1 MTHSPAR
8 SRTALRVLA
17 VAAAVVAVAQ
27 AVVGVLALT
36 AAEGREVMT
45 AMGAALLV
53 SAAVFVVIAVLCAVA
68 LRRMR

>member
-8 SRTALRVLA
+8 SRKALRVPA
-17 VAAAVVAVAQ
+17 VAAVVIAVAQ
-27 AVVGVLALT
+27 VVVGVLALT

-53 SAAVFVVIAVLCAVA
+53 TAAVFAVIAVLCSIA

>member
-1 MTHSPAR
+1 MTSSPAR

-36 AAEGREVMT
+36 VAEGREVMT

-53 SAAVFVVIAVLCAVA
+53 SAAVFAVIAVLCAVA